1 MPFVVDAS
9 LALAW
14 HFEDELSE
22 YADRVL
28 DRLREDRAVVPSIW
42 PLEVANGLLVAERRG
57 RLSPA
62 RLARAVD
69 LFQQLPIFVFEVGA
83 QVALGSVLEL
93 GHVHG
98 LSAYDAA
105 YLELAMRE
113 GLPLATQDD
122 ALRVAAERAGVPLVE

>member
-9 LALAW
+9 VALAW
-14 HFEDELSE
+14 HFEDETSE

-28 DRLREDRAVVPSIW
+28 ERLRRDAAVVPSVW
-42 PLEVANGLLVAERRG
+42 LLEVANALAVAERRG

-62 RLARAVD
+62 RVARAVELFSELPITASDLPVSAAFGMVLNLARAY
-69 LFQQLPIFVFEVGA
+69 
-83 QVALGSVLEL
+83 
-93 GHVHG
+93 G

-122 ALRVAAERAGVPLVE
+122 ALRAAAGAVGVPLLE